1 MAMQQSEVVVGV
13 FEQAMQVR
21 NAVED
26 LRRAGYRDDEIGF
39 LARAGASE
47 TGGEKVASTTTGIV
61 SGGVI
66 GGVLGAAGSL
76 LIPGIGPA
84 VAGGIL
90 AATLGAA
97 GVGALVGGIVG
108 SLTGLGISEQ
118 QARYYQ
124 RELEEGRTIVL
135 VKSATDR
142 DLALDI
148 MRRDGAINAKAEVAD
163 YNREHPPVG
172 VNDDTTP
179 PPMGDEPGGKP
190 IGGSQV
196 LPPDAPV
203 DGER

>member
-1 MAMQQSEVVVGV
+1 MAMQQNAVVVGV
-13 FEQAMQVR
+13 FEQPMQAK

-26 LRRAGYRDDEIGF
+26 LRRAGYREDEIGF

-47 TGGEKVASTTTGIV
+47 TGSEKVASTTTGVV

-66 GGVLGAAGSL
+66 GGVLGAAGAL

-84 VAGGIL
+84 IAGGIL

-108 SLTGLGISEQ
+108 TLTGMGLSEQ

-135 VKSATDR
+135 VKSVAGQEQT
-142 DLALDI
+142 LDI
-148 MRRDGAINAKAEVAD
+148 MRRNGAINADTEIAD
-163 YNREHPPVG
+163 YNRGRPPVR
-172 VNDDTTP
+172 VDDDTTP
-179 PPMGDEPGGKP
+179 STKKDEPGGKP
-190 IGGSQV
+190 IGGSHV
-196 LPPDAPV
+196 LPPDAPI
-203 DGER
+203 DNEA